1 MATTRVR
8 ILTMLLIGGFG
19 ALAERFLMGL
29 QAPQSLSN
37 PFSALRLGA
46 GLQIALDALNA
57 NPTFLPNHTF
67 AFTYAD
73 CACDP
78 KVSLDSFIKQV
89 RDQGIIALLGPVC
102 AEASEVTGLL
112 AAQWNVPMLGFVGQT
127 QRMDRTTVYD
137 TYVRIMSPLQ
147 RMGQMLEATMRHFGW
162 TRAAMLGG
170 TAQNSTW
177 ANIDE
182 LWASVE
188 RELARSVTI
197 TARIKYDTSNLRL
210 HRQNLQ
216 EVSRKARIV
225 ILMCGSDEARE
236 ILLEAQAL
244 GLTTG
249 KFVFLVVQ
257 QFEVSEP
264 VAATYY
270 SSMIC
275 CHIYHDNYKHFFI
288 LPGVDAQVPS
298 LGQDSFWK
306 SVVAEGL
313 DSMALRALE
322 PVLLFAIKA
331 YGTYDYDVFLQEVR
345 RRLAGPP
352 FHSNLS
358 SYKEVSPYAAY
369 LHDAGILYAMAVREL
384 LRQGGNPRD
393 GRAVIRTIRGS
404 NKIKFYGASGQVS
417 IDVNGER
424 FLDYAV
430 FDLQKKGN
438 ASQFLP
444 VMVFDTFQKALSFT
458 PEYQKMG
465 WPDGRPPSDMPEC
478 GFTGELCQE
487 APINL
492 ALVLV
497 GSILSL
503 IVIGTVAFLTYLVVQ
518 SRSLQESMDTTWW
531 KINFEDITLV
541 STSKQDIVESESL
554 QVPLVNGS
562 YRSSSKQVSGNQS
575 NVHHDVHGTDR
586 VEIPI
591 GIYQASKHM
600 SHRNRPS
607 IRGLI
612 RQPVMALPTCPNCRM
627 CGVQGNQVALKF
639 LERTHPPDL
648 KSKSMLKE
656 LQIMRE
662 MLHENL
668 VIFFGVCVELPNVCI
683 VTQYCRKG
691 SLKDV
696 LKTSD
701 FELDWM
707 FKTSFAHD
715 IVNGMIFLHKSPIK
729 SHGNLKPSTCLLDS
743 RLQIKLTGFGI
754 WEFRYGKK
762 GKTLDINKQEELYWT
777 APELLRME
785 DLPVNGTPKGDV
797 FSFAI
802 LMREVI
808 YHEDEGPYVGI
819 HLEPKD
825 IIDQV
830 RDGIAVPPLRP
841 LLTERC
847 EPRIQALIRQC
858 WDESADRRPDFSSVS
873 RMLRL
878 ASPEGNILDN
888 MVSKLEKYAN
898 HLEEVVDDRTAQL
911 ESEKK
916 KTDRLLSSLLPGIV
930 VDQLKAGKTVQPEQ
944 YELVTIFFCDIV
956 GFTAMSAISTPLEV
970 INLLNDLYNL
980 LDDIIKEYDVYKVE
994 TIGDAYMVASGLPVR
1009 NGVRHVEEIATM
1021 SLHFLS
1027 SIMNFRIRHLP
1038 QEQLKLRI
1046 GINSGP
1052 VVAGVVGNTM
1062 PRYCLFGDTVNVASR
1077 MESTGFPLH
1086 IHVSEATTNL
1096 LKQIG
1101 GYFLVERGTI
1111 NLKGKGNQLTYW
1123 LKGKAGFQMPLPEF
1137 FHTGEILKNKG
1148 TVESNQITENWTEEF
1163 AKDVA
1168 AFRAK
1173 QSMGATANR
1182 IPPHGAAGDKHGP
1195 KGQRPSPVT
1204 QASSVWA
1211 TTQ

>member
-1 MATTRVR
+1 
-8 ILTMLLIGGFG
+8 
-19 ALAERFLMGL
+19 
-29 QAPQSLSN
+29 
-37 PFSALRLGA
+37 
-46 GLQIALDALNA
+46 
-57 NPTFLPNHTF
+57 
-67 AFTYAD
+67 
-73 CACDP
+73 
-78 KVSLDSFIKQV
+78 
-89 RDQGIIALLGPVC
+89 
-102 AEASEVTGLL
+102 
-112 AAQWNVPMLGFVGQT
+112 
-127 QRMDRTTVYD
+127 
-137 TYVRIMSPLQ
+137 
-147 RMGQMLEATMRHFGW
+147 
-162 TRAAMLGG
+162 
-170 TAQNSTW
+170 
-177 ANIDE
+177 
-182 LWASVE
+182 
-188 RELARSVTI
+188 
-197 TARIKYDTSNLRL
+197 
-210 HRQNLQ
+210 
-216 EVSRKARIV
+216 
-225 ILMCGSDEARE
+225 
-236 ILLEAQAL
+236 
-244 GLTTG
+244 
-249 KFVFLVVQ
+249 
-257 QFEVSEP
+257 
-264 VAATYY
+264 
-270 SSMIC
+270 
-275 CHIYHDNYKHFFI
+275 
-288 LPGVDAQVPS
+288 
-298 LGQDSFWK
+298 
-306 SVVAEGL
+306 
-313 DSMALRALE
+313 
-322 PVLLFAIKA
+322 
-331 YGTYDYDVFLQEVR
+331 
-345 RRLAGPP
+345 
-352 FHSNLS
+352 
-358 SYKEVSPYAAY
+358 AAY

-430 FDLQKKGN
+430 FDLQKKQTATGEMRI
-438 ASQFLP
+438 ASKRYF
-444 VMVFDTFQKALSFT
+444 TFQTINFT

-487 APINL
+487 APISEPDL

-541 STSKQDIVESESL
+541 
-554 QVPLVNGS
+554 PLVNGS

-591 GIYQASKHM
+591 GIYQ
-600 SHRNRPS
+600 
-607 IRGLI
+607 
-612 RQPVMALPTCPNCRM
+612 
-627 CGVQGNQVALKF
+627 GNQVALKF

-648 KSKSMLKE
+648 KSNRFALK
-656 LQIMRE
+656 MRE

-762 GKTLDINKQEELYWT
+762 GKTLDINNLGSFFIELYWT

-878 ASPEGNILDN
+878 ASPEGDMNILDN

-1123 LKGKAGFQMPLPEF
+1123 LKGK
-1137 FHTGEILKNKG
+1137 
-1148 TVESNQITENWTEEF
+1148 
-1163 AKDVA
+1163 
-1168 AFRAK
+1168 
-1173 QSMGATANR
+1173 
-1182 IPPHGAAGDKHGP
+1182 
-1195 KGQRPSPVT
+1195 
-1204 QASSVWA
+1204 
-1211 TTQ
+1211 

>member
-1 MATTRVR
+1 
-8 ILTMLLIGGFG
+8 F
-19 ALAERFLMGL
+19 
-29 QAPQSLSN
+29 PQ
-37 PFSALRLGA
+37 
-46 GLQIALDALNA
+46 
-57 NPTFLPNHTF
+57 
-67 AFTYAD
+67 
-73 CACDP
+73 
-78 KVSLDSFIKQV
+78 
-89 RDQGIIALLGPVC
+89 
-102 AEASEVTGLL
+102 
-112 AAQWNVPMLGFVGQT
+112 
-127 QRMDRTTVYD
+127 
-137 TYVRIMSPLQ
+137 
-147 RMGQMLEATMRHFGW
+147 
-162 TRAAMLGG
+162 
-170 TAQNSTW
+170 
-177 ANIDE
+177 
-182 LWASVE
+182 
-188 RELARSVTI
+188 
-197 TARIKYDTSNLRL
+197 
-210 HRQNLQ
+210 
-216 EVSRKARIV
+216 
-225 ILMCGSDEARE
+225 
-236 ILLEAQAL
+236 
-244 GLTTG
+244 
-249 KFVFLVVQ
+249 
-257 QFEVSEP
+257 
-264 VAATYY
+264 
-270 SSMIC
+270 
-275 CHIYHDNYKHFFI
+275 
-288 LPGVDAQVPS
+288 
-298 LGQDSFWK
+298 
-306 SVVAEGL
+306 
-313 DSMALRALE
+313 LE
-322 PVLLFAIKA
+322 PV
-331 YGTYDYDVFLQEVR
+331 T
-345 RRLAGPP
+345 
-352 FHSNLS
+352 H
-358 SYKEVSPYAAY
+358 
-369 LHDAGILYAMAVREL
+369 
-384 LRQGGNPRD
+384 
-393 GRAVIRTIRGS
+393 
-404 NKIKFYGASGQVS
+404 
-417 IDVNGER
+417 
-424 FLDYAV
+424 
-430 FDLQKKGN
+430 
-438 ASQFLP
+438 
-444 VMVFDTFQKALSFT
+444 
-458 PEYQKMG
+458 
-465 WPDGRPPSDMPEC
+465 GRPPSDMPEC
-478 GFTGELCQE
+478 GFTGELCQCNWSCFTG
-487 APINL
+487 A
-492 ALVLV
+492 VT
-497 GSILSL
+497 ILSL

-541 STSKQDIVESESL
+541 STSKEGMHTTVYLYVLSMLNHIVESESL

-591 GIYQASKHM
+591 GIYQ
-600 SHRNRPS
+600 
-607 IRGLI
+607 
-612 RQPVMALPTCPNCRM
+612 
-627 CGVQGNQVALKF
+627 
-639 LERTHPPDL
+639 
-648 KSKSMLKE
+648 
-656 LQIMRE
+656 MRE

-762 GKTLDINKQEELYWT
+762 GKTLDINKQEDAWALSSKELYWT

-802 LMREVI
+802 LMRESTPREWPTATRANRV
-808 YHEDEGPYVGI
+808 PF
-819 HLEPKD
+819 PD

-878 ASPEGNILDN
+878 ASPEGLHMNILDN

-1123 LKGKAGFQMPLPEF
+1123 LKGK
-1137 FHTGEILKNKG
+1137 
-1148 TVESNQITENWTEEF
+1148 
-1163 AKDVA
+1163 
-1168 AFRAK
+1168 
-1173 QSMGATANR
+1173 
-1182 IPPHGAAGDKHGP
+1182 
-1195 KGQRPSPVT
+1195 
-1204 QASSVWA
+1204 
-1211 TTQ
+1211 

>member
-1 MATTRVR
+1 MGMATTRVR
-8 ILTMLLIGGFG
+8 ILTMLLIGGLG

-257 QFEVSEP
+257 QFE
-264 VAATYY
+264 
-270 SSMIC
+270 
-275 CHIYHDNYKHFFI
+275 
-288 LPGVDAQVPS
+288 
-298 LGQDSFWK
+298 DSFWK

-562 YRSSSKQVSGNQS
+562 YRSSGKQVSGNQS

-591 GIYQASKHM
+591 GIY
-600 SHRNRPS
+600 
-607 IRGLI
+607 
-612 RQPVMALPTCPNCRM
+612 
-627 CGVQGNQVALKF
+627 QGNQVALKF

-1182 IPPHGAAGDKHGP
+1182 IPPHGATGDKHGP